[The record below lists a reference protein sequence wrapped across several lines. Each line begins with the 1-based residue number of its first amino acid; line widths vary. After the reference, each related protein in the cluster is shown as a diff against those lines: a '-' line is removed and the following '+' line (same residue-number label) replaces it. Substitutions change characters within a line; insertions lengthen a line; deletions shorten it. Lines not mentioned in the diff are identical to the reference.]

1 MSEQHRK
8 YEYDWTSLGGFSF
21 TPSDG
26 GRSKRPNV
34 FEIAGFPRRETIS
47 SNVLA
52 YFFDPLQSHGLAGLF
67 VKSLIAVLNDKRGE
81 ESARYSYTEDDN
93 DGVYVQTEVSNG
105 TDTRNRVD
113 IAVHT
118 PHLSIAIENKVDASL
133 YNDLHDYYE
142 KIHSEASEQGNVESH
157 TCVVVLH
164 AGDLQLSDF
173 PGCAKGLQAN
183 ENLFSVN
190 YDELFDQVL
199 NGVGEKLLDADP
211 RAVDLLEQYMDNFS
225 ARRNGQDMNKSDQQ
239 IRQFADQV
247 KGHEE
252 VAYNFLNSLGA
263 YRIGANNKLAEAQTI
278 LLSLYEVSQDAD
290 HEVGPIGQVSCDN
303 PSFWDAFERKGSY
316 EDRVHWMSRYYKQ
329 DFSRAGA
336 AFSISFEFFTPIDW
350 LIKGEFHE
358 DDALHVMV
366 KAYKAGTKQWKPENQ
381 LTRNPFEQVLGGV
394 TLLDS
399 PDIIA
404 EALKTR
410 CDEILAE
417 AWSDIAL

>member
-1 MSEQHRK
+1 MNDQDSK
-8 YEYDWTSLGGFSF
+8 CAYDWTSLGGFSF

-26 GRSKRPNV
+26 ERSKRPNV
-34 FEIAGFPRRETIS
+34 FEIAGFPRRETVS
-47 SNVLA
+47 SNLLA

-67 VKSLIAVLNDKRGE
+67 VKSLIAVLNDKRDE
-81 ESARYSYTEDDN
+81 ELARYSYTEDDN

-118 PHLSIAIENKVDASL
+118 PHLSVAIENKVDASL

-142 KIHSEASEQGNVESH
+142 KIHREASEQGNVEGL

-173 PGCAKGLQAN
+173 PWCAKGLQEN

-211 RAVDLLEQYMDNFS
+211 RAVDLLGQYMDNFS
-225 ARRNGQDMNKSDQQ
+225 ARRNGQDMKNSDQQ
-239 IRQFADQV
+239 ICQFTDQV

-252 VAYNFLNSLGA
+252 VAYNFLNSLGD
-263 YRIGANNKLAEAQTI
+263 YRIGANDKLADAQTI
-278 LLSLYEVSQDAD
+278 LLSLYEVPREVG
-290 HEVGPIGQVSCDN
+290 HEVGPLGLVSCGN
-303 PSFWDAFERKGSY
+303 PRFWDAFERKGSY
-316 EDRVHWMSRYYKQ
+316 ENRVHWMSRYYIQ

-336 AFSISFEFFTPIDW
+336 AFGVSFEFFTPIDW

-366 KAYKAGTKQWKPENQ
+366 KSYKTGMNQWKEGNR
-381 LTRNPFEQVLGGV
+381 LTRNPFEQVLDGV

-399 PDIIA
+399 PDTIA

-410 CDEILAE
+410 CDEILAD
-417 AWSDIAL
+417 AWSDITV

>member
-1 MSEQHRK
+1 MNDQDSK
-8 YEYDWTSLGGFSF
+8 CAYDWTSLGRFSF

-26 GRSKRPNV
+26 ERSKRPNV
-34 FEIAGFPRRETIS
+34 FEIAGFPRRETVS
-47 SNVLA
+47 SNLLA

-67 VKSLIAVLNDKRGE
+67 VKSLIAVLNDKRDE
-81 ESARYSYTEDDN
+81 ELARYSYSEDDN

-142 KIHSEASEQGNVESH
+142 KIHSEASEQGNVEDL

-173 PGCAKGLQAN
+173 PWCAKGLQAN

-252 VAYNFLNSLGA
+252 VAYNFLNSLGD
-263 YRIGANNKLAEAQTI
+263 YRIGANDKLADAQTI
-278 LLSLYEVSQDAD
+278 LQSLYEVPQETG
-290 HEVGPIGQVSCDN
+290 HEVGPLGLVSCGN
-303 PSFWDAFERKGSY
+303 PRFWDTFERKGSY
-316 EDRVHWMSRYYKQ
+316 ENRVHWMSRYYIQ

-336 AFSISFEFFTPIDW
+336 AFGVSFEFFTPIDW

-358 DDALHVMV
+358 DVALHLMV
-366 KAYKAGTKQWKPENQ
+366 KSYKTGMNQWKEENR

-399 PDIIA
+399 PDTLA
-404 EALKTR
+404 KALKTR

-417 AWSDIAL
+417 AWSDSTV

>member
-1 MSEQHRK
+1 MNDQYSKHT
-8 YEYDWTSLGGFSF
+8 YDWTSLDGFSF

-26 GRSKRPNV
+26 EKSKRPNV
-34 FEIAGFPRRETIS
+34 FEIAGFPRRETVS

-52 YFFDPLQSHGLAGLF
+52 YFFDPLQSHGFAGLF
-67 VKSLIAVLNDKRGE
+67 VKSLITVLNDKRDE
-81 ESARYSYTEDDN
+81 KLARYPYTEDDN
-93 DGVYVQTEVSNG
+93 DGVDVQTEVSNG

-133 YNDLHDYYE
+133 YNNLHDYYE
-142 KIHSEASEQGNVESH
+142 KIHREASEQGNVESL

-173 PGCAKGLQAN
+173 SWCTKGLKEN

-211 RAVDLLEQYMDNFS
+211 RAVDLLGQYMDNFS
-225 ARRNGQDMNKSDQQ
+225 ARRNGQDMKKSDQQ
-239 IRQFADQV
+239 IRQFTDQV
-247 KGHEE
+247 KGREE
-252 VAYNFLNSLGA
+252 VAYNLLNSLGD
-263 YRIGANNKLAEAQTI
+263 YRIGANNKLQEVQT
-278 LLSLYEVSQDAD
+278 LLKSLYEAPQ
-290 HEVGPIGQVSCDN
+290 EVVPLGLVSCDDRG
-303 PSFWDAFERKGSY
+303 FWDTFERKGSH
-316 EDRVHWMSRYYKQ
+316 EDRVHWMSRYYMQ

-358 DDALHVMV
+358 GDALHLMI
-366 KAYKAGTKQWKPENQ
+366 KSYKAGTNQWRKENQ
-381 LTRNPFEQVLGGV
+381 LTHNPFEQVLGGV
-394 TLLDS
+394 SLLDS
-399 PDIIA
+399 PDTLA
-404 EALKTR
+404 EALKQR

-417 AWSDIAL
+417 AWSDVAV